1 MLAPVFGAQAQG
13 TRTTRVMEF
22 RKPMDGACASFTSA
36 PSELMRTPEG
46 QTLLRYRRE
55 LEGVATIIEQRGS
68 IVGESDARRLFEIQ
82 RGVDSLM
89 TVFVRNRT
97 ADGST
102 GSSITVLRGD
112 SNMVLM
118 GRLMP
123 GLVPSESMES
133 AIKAM
138 RPNIDVTLRAL
149 EPHSTAA
156 TGARAVNRASPTGY
170 LGVNLSGSQIR
181 MVTDSGTFT
190 AHCDYPMIESVDV
203 GSPARKADLRAGDT
217 VIAYNGRDVVALT
230 VNYPQLLVPGKTIKV
245 RVRRDG
251 KSRELPVNVGERPV
265 EFTDQTLRFVPGTMR
280 TGPTARLGASGGNVF
295 FERVAPMPPSGAATV
310 VASAMSLMVM
320 QGAQLTVV
328 EDEFAQTQNME
339 PGILVLRVQP
349 GTPAA
354 EAGLRAGEMIRAL
367 NGTPVRELLPI
378 KRMLGTP
385 GIREVKLTVSGRETP
400 VRILTLRW

>member
-1 MLAPVFGAQAQG
+1 
-13 TRTTRVMEF
+13 
-22 RKPMDGACASFTSA
+22 
-36 PSELMRTPEG
+36 
-46 QTLLRYRRE
+46 
-55 LEGVATIIEQRGS
+55 
-68 IVGESDARRLFEIQ
+68 
-82 RGVDSLM
+82 
-89 TVFVRNRT
+89 
-97 ADGST
+97 
-102 GSSITVLRGD
+102 
-112 SNMVLM
+112 
-118 GRLMP
+118 
-123 GLVPSESMES
+123 
-133 AIKAM
+133 
-138 RPNIDVTLRAL
+138 
-149 EPHSTAA
+149 
-156 TGARAVNRASPTGY
+156 
-170 LGVNLSGSQIR
+170 